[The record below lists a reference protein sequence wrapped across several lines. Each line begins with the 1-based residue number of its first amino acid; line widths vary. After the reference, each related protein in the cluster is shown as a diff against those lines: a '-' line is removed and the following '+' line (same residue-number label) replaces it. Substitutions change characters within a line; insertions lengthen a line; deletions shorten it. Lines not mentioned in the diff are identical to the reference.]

1 MQAALYFLGYSKKQ
15 INIPGTN
22 VLDWRN
28 VRELLVNDKVIDKLC
43 EYTHRGIKEA
53 EVLPYARWNR
63 LLPQVDKFDLNAVLT
78 YNIFYGKLLKYLQFT
93 GRLRKLDCELRAE
106 QL

>member
-53 EVLPYARWNR
+53 
-63 LLPQVDKFDLNAVLT
+63 
-78 YNIFYGKLLKYLQFT
+78 
-93 GRLRKLDCELRAE
+93 
-106 QL
+106 